1 MNVLNT
7 IEKTELFILNNFI
20 CTSYNIMMKGNN
32 QYLRLKAFVLL
43 VILAGCTSCIQ
54 SEPPNPE
61 ADILSFALPDDI
73 ALANAVINRNDISIT
88 VRKDAD
94 LTSIVPVIEITEGA
108 TISPAIGTP
117 CDLTKAVTYTVTS
130 ESGEYKKE
138 YTVMAIAYSFFHFDF
153 EHWERLDSKYQYETP
168 IEYNMEG
175 ERVFYWDSGNKGIAL
190 YQQHSDPSLYPVH
203 KTNVSISGDYAA
215 EMITLKGPGNILGIV
230 NIPIAAGSLFTGNFN
245 LANVMNNPLSAT
257 EFGQSCDE
265 KPLRFTGYYKYK
277 AGTGDYID
285 PNGHVLP
292 GVKDSC
298 AVYCVFFKTD
308 ENTPFLDG
316 VSIRSHPNIV
326 AVAMLPDENRAGT
339 PGDDFAYFDIPFVY
353 STNEEVDFDKNHYKL
368 AVVLSSSFYG
378 DRYEGVPGS
387 VLIVDDFEI
396 ITENQ

>member
-1 MNVLNT
+1 MLNT
-7 IEKTELFILNNFI
+7 LEEVGLFILNNFI
-20 CTSYNIMMKGNN
+20 CISYNIMIKGNK
-32 QYLRLKAFVLL
+32 YLRLKVFTLL
-43 VILAGCTSCIQ
+43 AVWAGCTSCIQ
-54 SEPPNPE
+54 SEPLNPE
-61 ADILSFALPDDI
+61 ADILSFALPDQI
-73 ALANAVINRNDISIT
+73 ALTNAVINRNDISIT

-94 LTSIVPVIEITEGA
+94 LTAVVPVIEITEGA

-130 ESGEYKKE
+130 ENGKNTKE
-138 YTVMAIAYSFFHFDF
+138 YTVMAIAYSFYQFDF
-153 EHWERLDSKYQYETP
+153 EHWEKLDNKYQYETP

-190 YQQHSDPSLYPVH
+190 YQQYTDPSLYPVH
-203 KTNVSISGDYAA
+203 KTNVSVSGNYAA
-215 EMITLKGPGNILGIV
+215 EMITLKGPGNILGVV

-245 LANVMNNPLSAT
+245 LNNVIKNPLSAT

-265 KPLRFTGYYKYK
+265 KPVRFTGHYKYK

-285 PNGHVLP
+285 PNGKVLP

-316 VSIRSHPNIV
+316 VGIRSHPNIV
-326 AVAMLPDENRAGT
+326 AVAMLPDEGRAGT
-339 PGDDFAYFDIPFVY
+339 PGDKFVYFDIPFEY
-353 STNEEVDFDKNHYKL
+353 KNNEVVDFEKNHYKL

-387 VLIVDDFEI
+387 VLVVDDFEI
-396 ITENQ
+396 VTEKP

>member
-7 IEKTELFILNNFI
+7 LEKTGLFILNNFI

-32 QYLRLKAFVLL
+32 RYLRLKAFVLL
-43 VILAGCTSCIQ
+43 AVLAGCTSCIQ

-61 ADILSFALPDDI
+61 ADILSFVLPGQI
-73 ALANAVINRNDISIT
+73 ALTNASISRNDISIT
-88 VRKDAD
+88 VRKEAD
-94 LTSIVPVIEITEGA
+94 LTAVVPLIEISQGA

-130 ESGEYKKE
+130 ESGEYRKE
-138 YTVMAIAYSFFHFDF
+138 YTVMAIAYSFFQFGF
-153 EHWERLDSKYQYETP
+153 EDWERLDSKYQYETP
-168 IEYNMEG
+168 VEYNLEG
-175 ERVFYWDSGNKGIAL
+175 ERVSYWDSSNKGIAIYL
-190 YQQHSDPSLYPVH
+190 PHTDPSLYPVH
-203 KTNVSISGDYAA
+203 KTNDCVSGNYAA
-215 EMITLKGPGNILGIV
+215 RMITQKGPGNVLGIV

-245 LANVMNNPLSAT
+245 LANVMNNPLSCT

-285 PNGHVLP
+285 PNGDVLP

-298 AVYCVFFKTD
+298 AVYCVFFKAD

-316 VSIRSHPNIV
+316 VGIRSHPNIV
-326 AVAMLPDENRAGT
+326 AVAKLPDEGRAGT
-339 PGDDFAYFDIPFVY
+339 AGDDFVYFDIPFEYETGAV
-353 STNEEVDFDKNHYKL
+353 VDFEKNHYKL

-387 VLIVDDFEI
+387 VLVVDDFEI
-396 ITENQ
+396 ITEK